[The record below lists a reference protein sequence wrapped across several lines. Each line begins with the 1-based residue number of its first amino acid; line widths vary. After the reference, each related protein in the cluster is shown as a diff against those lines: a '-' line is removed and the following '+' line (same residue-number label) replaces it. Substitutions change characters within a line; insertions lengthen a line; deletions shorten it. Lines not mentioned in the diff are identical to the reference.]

1 MTSGF
6 LIIAFFWLLN
16 FGISWFNAW
25 GAGKAWAEAKAAGGW
40 FRFMT
45 WMAAAMSACGFIWCY
60 LVFEALALNGIGFLD
75 AQMTK
80 LVLEAGYLILAPAIV
95 GIGFTIT
102 VDSWARAFRNGGVV
116 NYGVAVYNTYAQYHN
131 TMSLVSNF
139 GEAFKDVG
147 DGLFSSKGGSSSKS
161 KNDAMGYL
169 IIILLVLL
177 AVILG
182 ILTTAMIIKK
192 SAGTS
197 RLRSFEELEAAK
209 ARR

>member
-1 MTSGF
+1 MTSGI

-60 LVFEALALNGIGFLD
+60 LIFEALILNQIGFLD
-75 AQMTK
+75 AHMTK
-80 LVLEAGYLILAPAIV
+80 LVLEAGYIILAPCIV

-102 VDSWARAFRNGGVV
+102 VDSWARAFRNGGVL

-131 TMSLVSNF
+131 TMSLITNF

-147 DGLFSSKGGSSSKS
+147 EVFSSKGSSSKS
-161 KNDAMGYL
+161 KNDGMAYVAL
-169 IIILLVLL
+169 FLLVIL

-182 ILTTAMIIKK
+182 ILTTALIVRK
-192 SAGTS
+192 SAATS
-197 RLRSFEELEAAK
+197 PLRSREELEAAR
-209 ARR
+209 AGR